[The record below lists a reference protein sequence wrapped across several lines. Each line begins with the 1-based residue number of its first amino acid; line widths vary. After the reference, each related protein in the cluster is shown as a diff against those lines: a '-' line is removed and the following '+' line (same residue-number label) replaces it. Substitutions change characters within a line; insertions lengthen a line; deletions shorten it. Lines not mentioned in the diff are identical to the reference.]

1 MSDEVGSL
9 VGRFVEQKRALARKY
24 HSEEK
29 ELALLVAFAEAN
41 GIRYLDQVTPAVL
54 DDFLGSRPRHR
65 PRSFNHLLG
74 AVRCFFDWLVAQNLL
89 ADSPLRAHRRRV
101 TGARIPF
108 IFDVRQARLLLAAAA
123 ALPDNSRAQQR
134 GHIYRAIFAL
144 CYGLGLRAGEACGVR
159 LGDVDSDRNLLVV
172 CGGKF
177 GKSRLV
183 PHGRNIAALVA
194 TQVERRRGV
203 QAAADANAP
212 LFTFDGH
219 RPVHPGTASQT
230 FHHLIPSLALPV
242 PDGVSSPRLHD
253 YADVCVMPTW
263 TCPELAW
270 RRKARHNLGPFI
282 RSCKSRRRPRRHV
295 ANRE

>member
-1 MSDEVGSL
+1 MSDELGPL
-9 VGRFVEQKRALARKY
+9 VRRFVEQKRALARKY

-29 ELALLVAFAEAN
+29 ELTLLVVFAEAN
-41 GIRYLDQVTPAVL
+41 GIRHVDQVTPAVL
-54 DDFLGSRPRHR
+54 DDFLGSRPRQR

-101 TGARIPF
+101 TTARIPF

-134 GHIYRAIFAL
+134 GCTYRALFAL
-144 CYGLGLRAGEACGVR
+144 CYGLGLRAGEACGLR

-172 CGGKF
+172 RGGKF

-194 TQVERRRGV
+194 AQVERQRCV
-203 QAAADANAP
+203 QADADANTP

-230 FHHLIPSLALPV
+230 FHYLIPSLALPWGY
-242 PDGVSSPRLHD
+242 PDTADNDTMRHERPRL
-253 YADVCVMPTW
+253 TRW
-263 TCPELAW
+263 TDNP
-270 RRKARHNLGPFI
+270 HI
-282 RSCKSRRRPRRHV
+282 RPD
-295 ANRE
+295 